1 MALNIGSALT
11 RKEIR
16 MNQENRVTW
25 LKEPA
30 EDTYTSAEIFL
41 QLTYKPKKAKRL
53 VEKLR
58 HAGMSEYAARDI
70 LRASAT
76 LMSWVNAFDWSRQQQ
91 AINSGTPISP
101 ILLVRQN
108 DGGHLI
114 VADGFHRMCAL
125 FAEDQ
130 DIKVPC
136 KIV

>member
-1 MALNIGSALT
+1 MDEKVRVAWLN
-11 RKEIR
+11 
-16 MNQENRVTW
+16 
-25 LKEPA
+25 EPA
-30 EDTYTSAEIFL
+30 EDTYTSAQTYL
-41 QLTYKPKKAKRL
+41 QLVYKPKKAARL

-58 HAGMSEYAARDI
+58 DAPMSEYAARDI

-76 LMSWVNAFDWSRQQQ
+76 LMSWVDAFDWTRQQE

-125 FAEDQ
+125 FAADQ
-130 DIKVPC
+130 DIRVPC

>member
-1 MALNIGSALT
+1 MD
-11 RKEIR
+11 
-16 MNQENRVTW
+16 QEKRVTW

-30 EDTYTSAEIFL
+30 QHTYTSAEIFL
-41 QLTYKPKKAKRL
+41 QLMYKPKKAKRL

-76 LMSWVNAFDWSRQQQ
+76 LMSWVSAFDWSKQQQ

-136 KIV
+136 KIA